1 MADRKTRAKRA
12 VTERKRANT
21 KTSSTTKTT
30 GNYSANS
37 SNIELPILNQNDLES
52 DKPVEVNTFIGGGVT
67 YDKSGKS
74 SVEVPNIQTVDIN
87 SIGGNVRFPDLTP
100 IDDIT
105 KPNITNKCDEK
116 TKNAAIS
123 EYDQGI
129 NYELVAQKYNSYTA
143 ERYKTLVS
151 AYKSYSEGL
160 KSVAELE
167 KVKQQFVEVL
177 KQQSVTQDKITQY
190 IDQAH
195 KTATGQAKLPYSIA
209 EREAGLNETKS
220 KAKKAFYKAKNAED
234 EALAFINGVD
244 NSTANT
250 SSTNK

>member
-12 VTERKRANT
+12 VTERKRTAT
-21 KTSSTTKTT
+21 KTNPTKTT
-30 GNYSANS
+30 GNYSASN
-37 SNIELPILNQNDLES
+37 SNIELPILNQNDLDS
-52 DKPVEVNTFIGGGVT
+52 DKLVQVNTVIGGGVT

-116 TKNAAIS
+116 TKNAAIA

-129 NYELVAQKYNSYTA
+129 NYELVAQKYNNYTA

-151 AYKSYSEGL
+151 AYKSYAEGL

-244 NSTANT
+244 NSIANT

>member
-1 MADRKTRAKRA
+1 MPDRKTRAKRA
-12 VTERKRANT
+12 VSERKRNTTSNT
-21 KTSSTTKTT
+21 KTTSGYSETNTK
-30 GNYSANS
+30 
-37 SNIELPILNQNDLES
+37 IDLPTITQNDLDN
-52 DKPVEVNTFIGGGVT
+52 DKPIQVNTVIGSGVT

-74 SVEVPNIQTVDIN
+74 SIEVPNIQTVDIN
-87 SIGGNVRFPDLTP
+87 SIAGNVSFPDLTP
-100 IDDIT
+100 ITDIT
-105 KPNITNKCDEK
+105 KPDIRNKCDEK
-116 TKNAAIS
+116 TKNAAIA

-129 NYELVAQKYNSYTA
+129 NYEQVAQKYNAYTA

-151 AYKSYSEGL
+151 AYKSYAEGL

-167 KVKQQFVEVL
+167 KVKQQFIEVL

-234 EALAFINGVD
+234 EALAFINGLD

>member
-1 MADRKTRAKRA
+1 MADRKTKAKRSVA
-12 VTERKRANT
+12 ARKRTST
-21 KTSSTTKTT
+21 KTTNTTKTT
-30 GNYSANS
+30 GNYSTSS
-37 SNIELPILNQNDLES
+37 SNIELPILNQGELNN
-52 DKPVEVNTFIGGGVT
+52 DKPVEVNTVIGGGVT

-87 SIGGNVRFPDLTP
+87 SIGGSVRFPDLTP

-116 TKNAAIS
+116 TKNAAIA

-129 NYELVAQKYNSYTA
+129 NYELVAQKYNNYTA

-151 AYKSYSEGL
+151 AYKSYAEGL
-160 KSVAELE
+160 KSVSELE

-220 KAKKAFYKAKNAED
+220 KAKKAFYKAQNAED

-250 SSTNK
+250 SSTTK